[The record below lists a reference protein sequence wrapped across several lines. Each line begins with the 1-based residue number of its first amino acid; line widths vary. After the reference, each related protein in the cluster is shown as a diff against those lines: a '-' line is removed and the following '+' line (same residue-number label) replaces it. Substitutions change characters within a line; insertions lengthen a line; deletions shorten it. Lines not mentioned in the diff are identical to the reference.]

1 MPTHDALFH
10 EYALSPFSEKVRR
23 IFGFK
28 KMAYRSV
35 EQPMWMPKPQ
45 LTPLTGGYRRIP
57 VQQVGADV
65 YCDTALIAR
74 HLEARQ
80 PAPTIFPAGQEAAA
94 RLVAA
99 WADRQL
105 FQACVPLVFGA
116 LAEVMPPELLADR
129 QKMRP
134 DLNVETLRAA
144 APHCR
149 STLHAALATL
159 DDGLA
164 TNDFVLGGAFSV
176 ADAAIYHCLWFV
188 RNAPECAAMLDS
200 ARHVGAWMARL
211 NAMGPGERSPMD
223 AAEALAIAT
232 AASPAATPA
241 TYAADPHGLT
251 PGQTIGI
258 SSDDLPSDVFR
269 GAVVTSGPDE
279 IVIRRDD
286 PALGALAIHFP
297 RAGYL
302 IHAGV

>member
-1 MPTHDALFH
+1 MPTHDVLFH
-10 EYALSPFSEKVRR
+10 EYALSPFSEKIRR

-28 KMAYRSV
+28 RMAYRSV

-57 VQQVGADV
+57 VLQIGADV

-74 HLEARQ
+74 HLEERQ
-80 PAPTIFPAGQEAAA
+80 PAPAIFPAGQEAAA

-116 LAEVMPPELLADR
+116 LADLMPPELLADR
-129 QKMRP
+129 QQMRP
-134 DLNVETLRAA
+134 DLNVESLRAA

-159 DDGLA
+159 DAGLA
-164 TNDFVLGGAFSV
+164 TSDFVLGSAFSL
-176 ADAAIYHCLWFV
+176 ADAAIYHCLWFA
-188 RNAPECAAMLDS
+188 RNAPECTAMLDS
-200 ARHVGAWMARL
+200 ARHVTAWMARL
-211 NAMGPGERSPMD
+211 NAMGPGDRSPME
-223 AAEALAIAT
+223 AAEALAIAA

-286 PALGALAIHFP
+286 PALGVLAIHFP

-302 IHAGV
+302 VHAGG